1 MCFLHSAQIVGVPFS
16 RLAFVRKR
24 QCLRSCVFRLGMCTQ
39 NKQTDLQLRNACAK
53 WECCASSAFQGDSHQ
68 AFEVPWYE
76 LSSVCLSLNFDGMSQ
91 SCCRVSSVSTQCHL
105 NDRNPGKKTLT
116 TYSNVDFFHYHH
128 YVATKFQKRTGNS
141 KTISISLYAKCPLSS
156 GCLTR
161 GWQVFVFPFLK
172 PTVSL
177 FRLSHPDYI
186 HHSTPTP
193 SYITGGRHHVCES
206 HFYLGSPARQ
216 KHSWGPGP
224 L

>member
-105 NDRNPGKKTLT
+105 NDKNPGKKTLT

-128 YVATKFQKRTGNS
+128 YVATKFQKRE
-141 KTISISLYAKCPLSS
+141 
-156 GCLTR
+156 
-161 GWQVFVFPFLK
+161 QVIPK
-172 PTVSL
+172 QSL
-177 FRLSHPDYI
+177 FPYM
-186 HHSTPTP
+186 P
-193 SYITGGRHHVCES
+193 SVLLVAAVWHVGDRCLYFPS
-206 HFYLGSPARQ
+206 WNPQSVYLGFHTQTTSTI
-216 KHSWGPGP
+216 P
-224 L
+224 LPLHPI